1 MFVSTKQQAVP
12 VVKATAEAVGQP
24 HVTLKW
30 IPGLLTNYDTVSQ
43 RIRYLKKLKEMKA
56 SGDFDRY
63 TKREALDFER
73 EIEKLEMAL
82 GGVSEMTKLPDC
94 ILVLDVVRDN
104 IAVLEARKL
113 GIPVVGICDT
123 NADPDLVD
131 YLIPG
136 NDDAIKAIEFYFDE
150 FADALKQK

>member
-1 MFVSTKQQAVP
+1 
-12 VVKATAEAVGQP
+12 
-24 HVTLKW
+24 
-30 IPGLLTNYDTVSQ
+30 
-43 RIRYLKKLKEMKA
+43 LKKLKEMKA